1 MAACYV
7 SVPPVS
13 VQAQSRSPG
22 PSTSTPGLS
31 DQNSTPDLSDQKLNA
46 AAAALER
53 VAALQNEYKERVAE
67 AVAPVEKE
75 RLVSEANNQ
84 LTKAVTDQ
92 ASRLKNTSQ
101 FWMWR
106 GAILRFGVKVFGVFG
121 RRTSRSASGP
131 SSRTQQKR
139 SAL

>member
-1 MAACYV
+1 MRSLTRPLAATALMAACYV
-7 SVPPVS
+7 SVPAVS

-31 DQNSTPDLSDQKLNA
+31 DQNTAPDLSDQKLNA

-92 ASRLKNTSQ
+92 GLSVEEYV
-101 FWMWR
+101 
-106 GAILRFGVKVFGVFG
+106 AILDVARGDPETRGKIL
-121 RRTSRSASGP
+121 RRIRP
-131 SSRTQQKR
+131 SDK
-139 SAL
+139 